1 MVDDI
6 RKNLDKVT
14 GELLESFLPFDKS
27 RVRTFQ
33 AGLHA
38 LHTAQQDLE
47 PGQKT
52 NLHAVCD
59 YPALERLLGQHGID
73 KQDFDK
79 VPSVLK
85 QFEDGELDAFEA
97 IKQLPHLLQ
106 EAVQKVNENT
116 RAIYE
121 VPQSGMIAVM
131 LNLVSNDAKN
141 ALIAGRAGERTLQ
154 TVERIANK
162 YSNDTGRVSAAS
174 ILSDRL
180 YEIGNPAKLAR
191 SYIDRMDGQ
200 PGYLL
205 AARANNHLA
214 DLLEG
219 AIMLNP
225 ALSKEDSVQ
234 RALQAHRFITR
245 RVFLKS
251 SSMLKESGA
260 DEAASNIASLVEYMA
275 AYTSDEQVVM
285 SIEEA
290 VETIR
295 STLED
300 ANKSLEG
307 LLKISR
313 EEAVDFDSLLLKRLG
328 QLREL
333 DPA

>member
-1 MVDDI
+1 
-6 RKNLDKVT
+6 
-14 GELLESFLPFDKS
+14 
-27 RVRTFQ
+27 
-33 AGLHA
+33 
-38 LHTAQQDLE
+38 
-47 PGQKT
+47 
-52 NLHAVCD
+52 
-59 YPALERLLGQHGID
+59 
-73 KQDFDK
+73 
-79 VPSVLK
+79 
-85 QFEDGELDAFEA
+85 
-97 IKQLPHLLQ
+97 
-106 EAVQKVNENT
+106 
-116 RAIYE
+116 
-121 VPQSGMIAVM
+121 MIAVM

-162 YSNDTGRVSAAS
+162 YRADSGRGASAAS

-180 YEIGNPAKLAR
+180 YEIGNPAKPAR
-191 SYIDRMDGQ
+191 SYIDRMDSQ

-225 ALSKEDSVQ
+225 ALSQESSIQKS
-234 RALQAHRFITR
+234 LHAHRFLTR

-251 SSMLKESGA
+251 SSLLKEAGA

-275 AYTSDEQVVM
+275 GQAADDQVVM
-285 SIEEA
+285 SIEDA

-295 STLED
+295 VGLED
-300 ANKSLEG
+300 ANKSLER

-313 EEAVDFDSLLLKRLG
+313 EEAADFDSLLIKRLG
-328 QLREL
+328 QLSEL